1 MCIASGLPV
10 GLKAKDGE
18 IYVLIGKQQPPSP
31 QPTAKHESLNAQLA
45 PYAAKIVTVSGTIV
59 TKKGMHVIENAQ
71 LVGEQAFWQGGSER
85 ENLIRRPPDEI
96 SILWNRS
103 RSGSMILA

>member
-1 MCIASGLPV
+1 
-10 GLKAKDGE
+10 
-18 IYVLIGKQQPPSP
+18 
-31 QPTAKHESLNAQLA
+31 LA

-85 ENLIRRPPDEI
+85 ESLIRRPPDEI
-96 SILWNRS
+96 FAL
-103 RSGSMILA
+103 